1 MSSPSGPGQQDPGRE
16 LSRRDAELLRVVG
29 VVDGVL
35 SAARALLH
43 CELVALNVLDDEAVL
58 TARVQGHL
66 PGLSPGVRVSRTDT
80 LCHLLV
86 GGAPG
91 ATSDA
96 PSDVHYAAAPAV
108 SDLGLRSYVGVP
120 VRDRDQRVVGT
131 LCGFDREPVEVDQGA
146 LDVLQGLADVLTPY
160 AGQLRDLDVSVA
172 RRDGRW
178 LVDGVP
184 GEVPRPDQVP
194 EPASGAAL
202 AALLPG
208 GGQARPSDEK
218 AWLVGVV
225 DALQR
230 GTAARVE
237 VEQAVGRV
245 AERLGLSPLEAYRVL
260 EQAAA
265 QAGAP
270 VDSAGLA
277 AAERRVLR
285 PAEGRPGCAGRDVV

>member
-1 MSSPSGPGQQDPGRE
+1 MPGQGTLEGMSSLPGPAQQPAPRVPARRE
-16 LSRRDAELLRVVG
+16 ELPRVVG

-35 SAARALLH
+35 AAARALLH
-43 CELVALNVLDDEAVL
+43 CELVALNVLSEDAVL
-58 TARVQGHL
+58 TARAQGHL
-66 PGLSPGVRVSRTDT
+66 PGLSPGVKASRSDT

-86 GGAPG
+86 GGAPA

-96 PSDVHYAAAPAV
+96 PADLAYAAAPAV
-108 SDLGLRSYVGVP
+108 SALGLRSYVGVL
-120 VRDRDQRVVGT
+120 VRDPEDQVVGT
-131 LCGFDREPVEVDQGA
+131 LCGFDRGPVEVDPAA

-160 AGQLRDLDVSVA
+160 AAELRALDAGVA

-184 GEVPRPDQVP
+184 AYVPRADAVP

-208 GGQARPSDEK
+208 GGRARPVDER
-218 AWLVGVV
+218 AWLTDAVG
-225 DALQR
+225 ALQR
-230 GTAARVE
+230 ATAARVE

-245 AERLGLSPLEAYRVL
+245 AERLGLPPLEAYRAL
-260 EQAAA
+260 ERTAAE
-265 QAGAP
+265 AGEP

-277 AAERRVLR
+277 AAERQVLR
-285 PAEGRPGCAGRDVV
+285 PAG